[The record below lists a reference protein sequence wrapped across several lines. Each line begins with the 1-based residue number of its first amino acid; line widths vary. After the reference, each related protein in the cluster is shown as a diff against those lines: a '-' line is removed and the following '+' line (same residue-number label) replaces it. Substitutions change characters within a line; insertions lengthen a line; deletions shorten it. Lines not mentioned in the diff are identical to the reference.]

1 MKNIEFEKVLLNSAK
16 LPMVKIDR
24 ELFLRKELKDKY
36 SSEIIEKA
44 IQFNPAYA
52 GISSDNITKIAKSCI
67 DAETARV
74 TLISAAAG
82 IPGGTAMIA
91 TTSGDIIQC
100 FAHVLRII
108 QKLIYLYGWKDLYLY
123 NTEINQ
129 ETENLFTLFLGIM
142 YGVNIA
148 SSTISKIAN
157 KVAQQVVKKLPQQAL
172 TKGTIYPIVK
182 KVAQMLGVQMT
193 KQVFSKGVSKVIPI
207 IGAIISG
214 GITFATYRE
223 MSEKLRVYLASSEL
237 ANVEYYKNIPDK
249 ENVNSK
255 IIEDTK
261 LITE

>member
-24 ELFLRKELKDKY
+24 KLFLRKELKDKY

-129 ETENLFTLFLGIM
+129 ETENLFTLFFILNFILKN
-142 YGVNIA
+142 NIR
-148 SSTISKIAN
+148 
-157 KVAQQVVKKLPQQAL
+157 LFL
-172 TKGTIYPIVK
+172 
-182 KVAQMLGVQMT
+182 
-193 KQVFSKGVSKVIPI
+193 
-207 IGAIISG
+207 
-214 GITFATYRE
+214 
-223 MSEKLRVYLASSEL
+223 
-237 ANVEYYKNIPDK
+237 
-249 ENVNSK
+249 
-255 IIEDTK
+255 
-261 LITE
+261 